1 MKKLGLFA
9 LLISVA
15 STSFAATKAPLTLK
29 VYNADG
35 NSFHVN
41 STLVYGEKEAVVI
54 DAGFTKADAMH
65 IAANVFD
72 SGKKLTT
79 IFVSQA
85 DPDYYFGASTLKT
98 IFPQAKV
105 ITTPAVRAAIKKK
118 MVAKLAY
125 WGPKMKEN
133 APKSLLLPDVYA
145 QDTLLVDGHEI
156 QIKES
161 TGLLAH
167 RPYLWIPAV
176 KAVLGN
182 VGIYGDLHVWTADVQ
197 QTNTWQQWL
206 KQLNGMAALQPEI
219 VVPGHMAQGTALDA
233 SAITYTQQYLTAF
246 SNAKKLSKNSE
257 ELANKMRVAYPDAQL
272 PIALA
277 IGSKVHMGEMKW

>member
-1 MKKLGLFA
+1 MKKLSLFA
-9 LLISVA
+9 LLISIA
-15 STSFAATKAPLTLK
+15 SASFAATKAPLTLQ

-41 STLVYGEKEAVVI
+41 STLVYGDEEAVVI

-85 DPDYYFGASTLKT
+85 DPDYYFGASTLKA
-98 IFPQAKV
+98 IFPEAKV

-118 MVAKLAY
+118 MAAKLAY
-125 WGPKMKEN
+125 WGPKMKNN
-133 APKSLLLPDVYA
+133 APNSLLLPDVYTN
-145 QDTLLVDGHEI
+145 DSLLVDGYEI
-156 QIKES
+156 QIKDT
-161 TGLLAH
+161 TGPLAH

-176 KAVLGN
+176 KAIVGN
-182 VGIYGDLHVWTADVQ
+182 VGVFGELHVWTADVQ
-197 QTNTWQQWL
+197 QDKTWALWL
-206 KQLNGMAALQPEI
+206 KQLNDMAALNPDT
-219 VVPGHMAQGTALDA
+219 VVPGHMAQGTVLNKQT
-233 SAITYTQQYLTAF
+233 ILYTQQYLTAF
-246 SNAKKLSKNSE
+246 SNGKKLSKNSE
-257 ELANKMRVAYPDAQL
+257 ELANKMRAAYPDAQL
-272 PIALA
+272 PIALT

>member
-1 MKKLGLFA
+1 MKKLSLFA
-9 LLISVA
+9 LLISIA
-15 STSFAATKAPLTLK
+15 SASFAATKAPLTLQ

-41 STLVYGEKEAVVI
+41 STLVYGDEEAVVI

-85 DPDYYFGASTLKT
+85 DPDYYFGASTLKA
-98 IFPQAKV
+98 IFPEAKV

-118 MVAKLAY
+118 MAAKLAY
-125 WGPKMKEN
+125 WGPKMKNN
-133 APKSLLLPDVYA
+133 APNSLLLPDVYTN
-145 QDTLLVDGHEI
+145 DSLLVDGYEI
-156 QIKES
+156 QIKDT
-161 TGLLAH
+161 TGPLAH

-176 KAVLGN
+176 KAIVGN
-182 VGIYGDLHVWTADVQ
+182 VGVFGELHVWTADVQ
-197 QTNTWQQWL
+197 QDKTWALWL
-206 KQLNGMAALQPEI
+206 KQLNDMAALNPDP
-219 VVPGHMAQGTALDA
+219 VVPGHMAQGTVLNTQT
-233 SAITYTQQYLTAF
+233 ILYTQQYLTAF
-246 SNAKKLSKNSE
+246 SNGKKLSKNSE
-257 ELANKMRVAYPDAQL
+257 ELANKMRAAYPDAQL
-272 PIALA
+272 PIALT